1 MEEGVIFSED
11 EYTELITRKLDA
23 KLNKFSNDIQ
33 RDNVIFIGARM
44 DEPDIKYYLKI
55 YEDAG

>member
-33 RDNVIFIGARM
+33 RDNVILLGQGWMNRILN
-44 DEPDIKYYLKI
+44 II
-55 YEDAG
+55 